1 MAGLSDVWRDRRR
14 RKRLLLALVVVAMV
28 NLPLAMSA
36 WSGWRVEQ
44 AGVDVRAEV
53 LDARNL
59 GTAEEPRYW
68 LNYRFPEDVDPDRR
82 TWSAEVDRA
91 SWDRAQAA
99 GDIRVRVLAGTPS
112 ANTADGEVRRRVGLV
127 TTLVVD
133 VLLAL
138 LLGLVWRSRGRGAV
152 DVEVVEAVSDVEPAE
167 PGVGWEDLG
176 EGIVR
181 VTGEVVDHEDDELLL
196 ALSDRL
202 VRVILDGRAISVE
215 PREQATV
222 LVRPLS

>member
-1 MAGLSDVWRDRRR
+1 MAGLSDAWRDRRR

-36 WSGWRVEQ
+36 WSDWRVEQ
-44 AGVDVRAEV
+44 AGVDVSAEV

-82 TWSAEVDRA
+82 TWSAEVGRA
-91 SWDRAQAA
+91 SWDRARAA

-112 ANTADGEVRRRVGLV
+112 ANTADGEVHRRLGLV

-138 LLGLVWRSRGRGAV
+138 LLVAVWRSRGRDAV

-167 PGVGWEDLG
+167 PGAGWEDLG

-202 VRVILDGRAISVE
+202 VRVILDGRAVVVQ
-215 PREQATV
+215 PRGQATV